1 MHHGFRLIVIY
12 AERSRYSKD
21 RKVAGEK
28 DKWSRVRRI
37 DGGGRGGEGEVE
49 RRERERGRRTG
60 VNGLIYSANSRQLS
74 GGRDSSSNHADL

>member
-28 DKWSRVRRI
+28 DKELS
-37 DGGGRGGEGEVE
+37 GERKEN
-49 RRERERGRRTG
+49 G
-60 VNGLIYSANSRQLS
+60 VNRLIYSTNSRQLS